1 MNRISGRELPDA
13 RHAPLLPHLLQGM
26 LGHAAAG
33 RSGDSHS
40 GCVYRAGD
48 DGPVL
53 HCEGGAEVAFDA

>member
-1 MNRISGRELPDA
+1 MGFQARNGRFIA
-13 RHAPLLPHLLQGM
+13 YAPVTGI
-26 LGHAAAG
+26 GHAAAG